1 MHPTWHFFG
10 EDNVEADD
18 EEEED
23 NDDSWD
29 TIFSDKPILSSVKSG
44 NLDLLDSQLTRQRF
58 LEQVLL
64 SSPTKTLHRQKL
76 RELVPGSFA

>member
-10 EDNVEADD
+10 EDDVEADD
-18 EEEED
+18 EEEEED

-44 NLDLLDSQLTRQRF
+44 NLDLLDS
-58 LEQVLL
+58 
-64 SSPTKTLHRQKL
+64 
-76 RELVPGSFA
+76 AN